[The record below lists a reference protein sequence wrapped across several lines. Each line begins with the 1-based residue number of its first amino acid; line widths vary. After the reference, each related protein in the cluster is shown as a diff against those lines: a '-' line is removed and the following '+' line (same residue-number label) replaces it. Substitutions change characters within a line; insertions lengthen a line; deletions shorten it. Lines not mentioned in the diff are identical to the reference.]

1 MDENTRTHHLR
12 LEARS
17 WLSFK
22 YFQVESFF
30 LKHTANYIDI
40 RSLKNPGKRQIYLV

>member
-30 LKHTANYIDI
+30 KHTANYIDI
-40 RSLKNPGKRQIYLV
+40 RSLKNPGKLQIFLV